1 MAKETEEKRVV
12 PVKNYV
18 ILGVLFIAVI
28 ALVFYLCNLYH
39 VYDEAQREIPVI
51 RDTLYEIQPEELEHY
66 VMENPTT
73 AIYMCT
79 ASADACRNY
88 EKNLKKLVNKEDLKE
103 SLIYLNLSSV
113 DQNEFVDKFNARY
126 PYKIGLTKNYPAVIV
141 FEDGKVDGIL
151 QGKENRNL
159 TIAKTEQFI
168 ELHQIGKQGE

>member
-1 MAKETEEKRVV
+1 MAKEVEEKRVI

-39 VYDEAQREIPVI
+39 VYDEHQREIPVI

-66 VMENPTT
+66 VMEKPTT

-88 EKNLKKLVNKEDLKE
+88 EKNLKKLVNKENLKE
-103 SLIYLNLSSV
+103 NLIYLNLSSV
-113 DQNEFVDKFNARY
+113 DSNEFVDKFNARY
-126 PYKIGLTKNYPAVIV
+126 PYKIALTKNYPAIIV

-151 QGKENRNL
+151 QEKENRNL
-159 TIAKTEQFI
+159 TISKTEQFI
-168 ELHQIGKQGE
+168 ELHQIEKQGE